1 MSIILIDAG
10 GTISSLP
17 DAGGKLAG
25 GSAGLGGT
33 LAGPVVRQVY
43 AGLSEDMTLADM
55 ARVRDAVLA
64 ALGEAEVSG
73 VIVAHGTDAMEET
86 AFLIDL
92 SLPLKPVLA
101 KPVIVTGAMLPM
113 SDPQSDG
120 PGNLAAALH
129 AAATPG
135 LAAHGALV
143 VFAGHLI
150 PAALVYKHAT
160 TALDGFGW
168 RGGVAGAASGEAISL
183 PATLPRHA
191 PLAAVVPEAACPII
205 ALSGGDDG
213 AMIRAALASGVKG
226 IVLMALGRGN
236 GSAGAALAVAQAVAA
251 GVPVVVA
258 SRCPTG
264 ATAADYA
271 SGQRLAE
278 AGAIFAGGL
287 GATQARILL
296 ATLIAAK
303 SSDIAQQFAA
313 RGALYTET
321 H

>member
-25 GSAGLGGT
+25 GASGLGQRPD
-33 LAGPVVRQVY
+33 GPVVRQVY
-43 AGLSEDMTLADM
+43 AGLSEDMTFADM

-64 ALGEAEVSG
+64 AMEEPGVSG
-73 VIVAHGTDAMEET
+73 VVVAHGTDAMEET
-86 AFLIDL
+86 AFLVDL
-92 SLPLKPVLA
+92 GLPSGA
-101 KPVIVTGAMLPM
+101 RPVIVTGAMLPIT
-113 SDPQSDG
+113 DPQSDG
-120 PGNLAAALH
+120 PANLASALR
-129 AAATPG
+129 AAATPE

-143 VFAGHLI
+143 AFAGHLI

-160 TALDGFGW
+160 SALDGFGW
-168 RGGVAGAASGEAISL
+168 RGGAGGTASDATITPP
-183 PATLPRHA
+183 PALPRHA
-191 PLAAVVPEAACPII
+191 PLPPVVPEAACPII

-213 AMIRAALASGVKG
+213 TMIGAAVASGAKG

-236 GSAGAALAVAQAVAA
+236 GSAGAAQAVAEA
-251 GVPVVVA
+251 VRSGVPVVVA

-296 ATLIAAK
+296 ASLIAAGIA
-303 SSDIAQQFAA
+303 DIAGQFAA
-313 RGALYTET
+313 RGALYVET

>member
-25 GSAGLGGT
+25 GASGLGGT
-33 LAGPVVRQVY
+33 LAGPVARQVY

-64 ALGEAEVSG
+64 ALAEPEVTG
-73 VIVAHGTDAMEET
+73 VLVAHGTDAMEET

-92 SLPLKPVLA
+92 SLPLT

-113 SDPQSDG
+113 SDPGSDG
-120 PGNLAAALH
+120 PANLAAALR
-129 AAATPG
+129 AAATPE

-143 VFAGHLI
+143 AFAGHLI
-150 PAALVYKHAT
+150 PAALVYKYAT
-160 TALDGFGW
+160 SALDGFGW
-168 RGGVAGAASGEAISL
+168 RGGGAGRASGEAIAP
-183 PATLPRHA
+183 PAALPRHT
-191 PLAAVVPEAACPII
+191 PLAPVVPDAACPII

-213 AMIRAALASGVKG
+213 AMIGAALASGVKG

-236 GSAGAALAVAQAVAA
+236 GSAGAAAAVARAVAA

-264 ATAADYA
+264 STAADYA

-278 AGAIFAGGL
+278 AGAIFAGAL

-296 ATLIAAK
+296 ATLIAAGA
-303 SSDIAQQFAA
+303 SDIAAQFAA
-313 RGALYTET
+313 RGTLYTEN

>member
-25 GSAGLGGT
+25 GASGLGET
-33 LAGPVVRQVY
+33 LAGPLVRQVY

-64 ALGEAEVSG
+64 ALDEAEVSG
-73 VIVAHGTDAMEET
+73 IVVAHGTDAMEET
-86 AFLIDL
+86 AYLIDL
-92 SLPLKPVLA
+92 SLPHLPSA
-101 KPVIVTGAMLPM
+101 PKPVIITGAMLPI
-113 SDPQSDG
+113 SDPASDG
-120 PGNLAAALH
+120 PGNLAAALR
-129 AAATPG
+129 AAATPA

-160 TALDGFGW
+160 SALDGFGW
-168 RGGVAGAASGEAISL
+168 RGGAAGTASGEAVTP
-183 PATLPRHA
+183 PAPLPRFA
-191 PLAAVVPEAACPII
+191 PLAPVVPDASCPII

-213 AMIRAALASGVKG
+213 AMIRAAVASGVKG
-226 IVLMALGRGN
+226 VVLMALGRGN
-236 GSAGAALAVAQAVAA
+236 GSAGAALAVAEA

-264 ATAADYA
+264 STAADYA

-296 ATLIAAK
+296 STLIAVGEA
-303 SSDIAQQFAA
+303 DIAGQFAA
-313 RGALYTET
+313 RGALYTES